1 LQENDNKFTQQGE
14 RSEQQTKE
22 PRNEIS
28 ETVSEHKIRPVTPLS
43 STQQSNIPSNE
54 EKGLQRTNFIT
65 LGKISEDEQIEI
77 IKLGFQLN
85 QEGKIS
91 LKNYYEST
99 QKYSLFQLKGYSIK
113 YESIRRTSLYK
124 SLKEG

>member
-1 LQENDNKFTQQGE
+1 MQENDNKFTQQGE

-22 PRNEIS
+22 PSNEIS
-28 ETVSEHKIRPVTPLS
+28 ETVSEDKIRPVTPLS

-124 SLKEG
+124 SLKE